1 MYPLNWKAE
10 GRPCLVIGAGHVALR
25 KVRGLLEAKAR
36 VTVLAPEADPELRR
50 LAGEGRIRYLAK
62 RFEPGDERGYAFV
75 VSTAGAREAA
85 EYLSRAS
92 EEACFLYNAADF
104 PALGNCAIPARFER
118 GSLTVAVSTE
128 GKSPAFARYIRDW
141 LADAVP
147 EDFGAWLDR
156 LSALREEAKGKI
168 STSAERERFWRAA
181 FSSGAM
187 ALAASGHLEEAEEYI
202 RNAMGGFGAES

>member
-10 GRPCLVIGAGHVALR
+10 GRPCLVVGAGHVALR
-25 KVRGLLEAKAR
+25 KVRGLLTAGAR
-36 VTVLAPEADPELRR
+36 VTVLAPEAAPEL
-50 LAGEGRIRYLAK
+50 LALAREGRIRYEA
-62 RFEPGDERGYAFV
+62 RCFAPGDERGYAFIAT
-75 VSTAGAREAA
+75 TAGDRDAA
-85 EYLSRAS
+85 EHLSRSA
-92 EEACFLYNAADF
+92 EAVPFLYNAADF
-104 PALGNCAIPARFER
+104 PALGNCTLPAHFER

-128 GKSPAFARYIRDW
+128 GRSPAFARYIRDW
-141 LADAVP
+141 LAEAVP
-147 EDFGAWLDR
+147 ADFGAWLDR

-168 STSAERERFWRAA
+168 TTSAERERFWRAA

>member
-92 EEACFLYNAADF
+92 GEACFLYNAADF

-141 LADAVP
+141 LAEAVP

>member
-10 GRPCLVIGAGHVALR
+10 GRPCLVVGAGHVALR
-25 KVRGLLEAKAR
+25 KVRGLLEAGAR
-36 VTVLAPEADPELRR
+36 VTVLAPEAVPELRR
-50 LAGEGRIRYLAK
+50 LAGEGRIRYAAK
-62 RFEPGDERGYAFV
+62 RFAPGDERGYAFV
-75 VSTAGAREAA
+75 VSTAGARAAA

-92 EEACFLYNAADF
+92 EEAGFLYNAADF
-104 PALGNCAIPARFER
+104 PALGNCAVPARFER

-141 LADAVP
+141 LAEAVP
-147 EDFGAWLDR
+147 EDFGTWLDR
-156 LSALREEAKGKI
+156 LSALREEAKGKF